1 MPYIFTV
8 FINLFI
14 FLKLKNYQCFRCVC
28 LRQNIST
35 LAGETIDINKRLRYW
50 ALVCMS
56 FRSAYV
62 IRLSAHMS
70 VQQMLARWG
79 EEILPL
85 PLTLKRD
92 LESSPAITLSHQH
105 LTCVTKII
113 FEEGENCAVYINLFF
128 IS

>member
-1 MPYIFTV
+1 MTSTNVCDTGHWY
-8 FINLFI
+8 
-14 FLKLKNYQCFRCVC
+14 VC
-28 LRQNIST
+28 L
-35 LAGETIDINKRLRYW
+35 LE
-50 ALVCMS
+50 VP
-56 FRSAYV
+56 V

>member
-14 FLKLKNYQCFRCVC
+14 FLKLKNYQCFRCVR

-56 FRSAYV
+56 FRSACYSTFCPYV
-62 IRLSAHMS
+62 SPADVS
-70 VQQMLARWG
+70 QMGRG
-79 EEILPL
+79 ILPL